1 MQIRN
6 IQGRTASAAELE
18 AVHSSEHV
26 AAMKQKAE
34 ENAPCVVADFE
45 ETPDNTTY
53 MAKSSFDDALE
64 VRCLSTLACKLMR
77 SSLQGIMEAIN
88 VTD

>member
-53 MAKSSFDDALE
+53 MAQSSFDDALE
-64 VRCLSTLACKLMR
+64 VRCFPAPACSLMR
-77 SSLQGIMEAIN
+77 SSLQDIKEAIN
-88 VTD
+88 ATD